1 MPKASLQNKALEP
14 EGGLLAPSVL
24 WKGGEDLVTYSDMFL
39 FCTLIVSVISLMLQ
53 IYNSKKK

>member
-1 MPKASLQNKALEP
+1 MTGSLALEP

-39 FCTLIVSVISLMLQ
+39 FCTLIVSVISLMLP

>member
-1 MPKASLQNKALEP
+1 MTGSW
-14 EGGLLAPSVL
+14 PSSQRADFL
-24 WKGGEDLVTYSDMFL
+24 RPLFFGKGGEDLVTYSDMFL